1 MTKLPR
7 RMPPRRGG
15 GDGRPGGG
23 GQDGFTLVELA
34 VVLAIT
40 MVVLAVFVSMLTPL
54 GNAATEATANA
65 DNQQAVR
72 YAADRITSDLRS
84 ANPLD
89 PYASSLPPSTY
100 TTQVQMQLG
109 AQGSAQSTVNWVY
122 DPASHTLDR
131 QVLSGPGGTVLSS
144 VTALTSVSQ
153 AVFSY
158 YSPTGT
164 DLVAAVPADSADV
177 ALCAVRVEVVLTAQP
192 NANGPAFTDTVG
204 ATLRNQL
211 PGGQPTCTY
220 P

>member
-1 MTKLPR
+1 MTRRTPR
-7 RMPPRRGG
+7 TPGAVC
-15 GDGRPGGG
+15 GDGPGGG
-23 GQDGFTLVELA
+23 RQDGFTLVELA

-40 MVVLAVFVSMLTPL
+40 MVVLAVFVSMLAPL

-72 YAADRITSDLRS
+72 FAADRITSDLRS

-89 PYASSLPPSTY
+89 PYASSLPSSTY

-122 DPASHTLDR
+122 DPTSHTLER

-158 YSPTGT
+158 YNPTGT
-164 DLVAAVPADSADV
+164 DLVAADAGTNV

-192 NANGPAFTDTVG
+192 NANAPAFTDTVG

-211 PGGQPTCTY
+211 PGGQSTCTY